1 MTTPH
6 GHADRPIGEHAGDHP
21 VAGPR
26 RRTPGPT
33 PSGWS
38 PAGAE
43 AAAEAKLRAV
53 HDRLTAAIAE
63 LTSAESWQLM
73 LRTAATLP
81 TYSPHNVLLIASQCP
96 QATAVAGFHTWRQLG
111 RAVRKGETGLAILA
125 PVLRQPTRRDPAQQ
139 GGTAARS
146 DGPVPTSTTPR
157 PERPGTGGA
166 DTAAGPEGARESGGL
181 GGDRRVVGFRVVHVF
196 DISQTD
202 GPDLPA
208 PPRPPRLDGQAPVGL
223 LDGLTAQVH
232 AEGYQ
237 LLRHDVDLPHPG
249 VGVPNGVTD
258 YLARTV
264 IVRPDL
270 SDAQTTKTLAH
281 ELGHVLLHEPTRRP
295 ADLTR
300 QQAEVEA
307 ESVAHIVGAAHG
319 LDTSG
324 YSVPYVAGWSAGNLA
339 LLARSAER
347 VVGTAHRILAHT
359 PPPPTFVLPDSTRT
373 AARDRMASRATA
385 RDAARPAAPRA
396 GTLRDRPAAPAAPA
410 PSGPAARA
418 PQRPAVE
425 APRRSTAD
433 LSRQGRLW

>member
-1 MTTPH
+1 MTTPFAH
-6 GHADRPIGEHAGDHP
+6 ANTDRNAFSNADRGP
-21 VAGPR
+21 VAGQG
-26 RRTPGPT
+26 RRTPGPK
-33 PSGWS
+33 PSGWA

-43 AAAEAKLRAV
+43 AAGEAKLRAV

-63 LTSAESWQLM
+63 LTSAENWQLM

-81 TYSPHNVLLIASQCP
+81 TYSPHNVLLITSQCP

-125 PVLRQPTRRDPAQQ
+125 PVLRQPARRDPAPER
-139 GGTAARS
+139 GPALPAGERDGSSATPLAERTG
-146 DGPVPTSTTPR
+146 DGPSEAGIGV
-157 PERPGTGGA
+157 ERVTG
-166 DTAAGPEGARESGGL
+166 SGGP

-202 GPDLPA
+202 GPDLPT
-208 PPRPPRLDGQAPVGL
+208 PPRPELLDGQAPAGL

-232 AEGYQ
+232 AAGYQ
-237 LLRHDVDLPHPG
+237 LLRHAFDLPHPG
-249 VGVPNGVTD
+249 IGVPNGVTD
-258 YLARTV
+258 HFARTV

-295 ADLTR
+295 AALTR

-324 YSVPYVAGWSAGNLA
+324 YTIPYIVGWAEGNLA

-347 VVGTAHRILAHT
+347 VVGTAHQILAST
-359 PPPPTFVLPDSTRT
+359 PPPPTFVLPDHART
-373 AARDRMASRATA
+373 AARDRPTSRGHERGAD
-385 RDAARPAAPRA
+385 RAAPPRTTERPAAE
-396 GTLRDRPAAPAAPA
+396 
-410 PSGPAARA
+410 
-418 PQRPAVE
+418 V
-425 APRRSTAD
+425 PRRGSAD
-433 LSRQGRLW
+433 AERQGRLW